1 MESRRFHKN
10 FDSDTVS
17 GGPKEKPT
25 ISMAASF
32 GIGFGGDVK
41 ILGCSI
47 FVEKQR

>member
-1 MESRRFHKN
+1 MEGRRFHKN

-25 ISMAASF
+25 ISMAAGF
-32 GIGFGGDVK
+32 GISFGGDVR